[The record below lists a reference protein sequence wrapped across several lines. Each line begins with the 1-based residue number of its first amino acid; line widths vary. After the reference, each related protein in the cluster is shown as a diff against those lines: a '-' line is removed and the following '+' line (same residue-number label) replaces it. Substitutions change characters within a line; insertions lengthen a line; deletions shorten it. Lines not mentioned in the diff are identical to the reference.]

1 MLARIIHQKSEE
13 IATQGA
19 ALVALLEESE
29 IHEAQA
35 EMSIL

>member
-1 MLARIIHQKSEE
+1 MELTSNHQKSEE

-19 ALVALLEESE
+19 ALVTLLEEWE